1 MAMRSSGGNGV
12 LIALIIF
19 IFLTVGSAT
28 AAILLYGQK
37 TSANE
42 ELSREKA
49 VRTELM
55 RESERESVAT
65 LLQEASRK
73 KQSLVGYLVGRSNG
87 YREFVAGMADADED
101 STRERFRITGQASV
115 VESFNRLMQENNLLT
130 AQISESNARVAAME
144 SELSAKD
151 DDLNRKQM
159 ESG

>member
-1 MAMRSSGGNGV
+1 MAMRSSGGTGV

-73 KQSLVGYLVGRSNG
+73 KQSLVGYLSL
-87 YREFVAGMADADED
+87 
-101 STRERFRITGQASV
+101 IH
-115 VESFNRLMQENNLLT
+115 
-130 AQISESNARVAAME
+130 ISEPTRPY
-144 SELSAKD
+144 
-151 DDLNRKQM
+151 
-159 ESG
+159 

>member
-1 MAMRSSGGNGV
+1 MAMRSSGGSGV

-42 ELSREKA
+42 ELYQEKA

-65 LLQEASRK
+65 LLQEANRSLALDLTCRSHACSLSR
-73 KQSLVGYLVGRSNG
+73 
-87 YREFVAGMADADED
+87 
-101 STRERFRITGQASV
+101 STTQ
-115 VESFNRLMQENNLLT
+115 
-130 AQISESNARVAAME
+130 
-144 SELSAKD
+144 
-151 DDLNRKQM
+151 
-159 ESG
+159 

>member
-1 MAMRSSGGNGV
+1 MAMRSSGGTGV

-65 LLQEASRK
+65 LLQEANRQR
-73 KQSLVGYLVGRSNG
+73 QSLVGYMVDRSSDPLWSPHL
-87 YREFVAGMADADED
+87 YLQQAALR
-101 STRERFRITGQASV
+101 SIERLAPHAH
-115 VESFNRLMQENNLLT
+115 L
-130 AQISESNARVAAME
+130 
-144 SELSAKD
+144 
-151 DDLNRKQM
+151 
-159 ESG
+159 

>member
-1 MAMRSSGGNGV
+1 MAMRSSGGSGV

-65 LLQEASRK
+65 TSPGSEPTETVPGGLS
-73 KQSLVGYLVGRSNG
+73 GRSFQ
-87 YREFVAGMADADED
+87 RVQ
-101 STRERFRITGQASV
+101 RI
-115 VESFNRLMQENNLLT
+115 RRWH
-130 AQISESNARVAAME
+130 AQC
-144 SELSAKD
+144 
-151 DDLNRKQM
+151 
-159 ESG
+159 